1 MKKLTVSTRFFDY
14 DIFIMSKLIQNVAS
28 FLDVQKTYV
37 IITDS
42 GVPVSYLTTLQ
53 SQINVLYTKIIP
65 QGEKSKSMNQY
76 HEIIEELILHEIKKD
91 TFILALGGGVVGD
104 LAGFVAST
112 YLRGVPFIQIPT
124 TLLSQV
130 DSSIGGKVAINSN
143 TAKNMIGQFYPPQ
156 KVLIDPFLLLTLPPR
171 QIANGFAEIIKIAAI
186 SDADFFEQLEK
197 GFIVEELEE
206 IIFRSLELKKRFV
219 EADELD
225 QGIRQAL
232 NFGHTFGHAI
242 EQYYHYD
249 RYLHG
254 EAVAIGMVL
263 IVSSEEVKDRLRK
276 ILAQYRLPT
285 DCQTSIHELY
295 PIVLR
300 DKKSTRHQFLAIDV
314 PQIGQFII
322 RPLGDLSK
330 GVFQ

>member
-1 MKKLTVSTRFFDY
+1 MKKLTVTTRFFDY
-14 DIFIMSKLIQNVAS
+14 DIFIMPKLIQNVAL

-53 SQINVLYTKIIP
+53 SQINVLFTKIIP
-65 QGEKSKSMNQY
+65 QGEASKSMNQY
-76 HEIIEELILHEIKKD
+76 HEIIEELIHHEIKKD

-130 DSSIGGKVAINSN
+130 DSSIGGKVAINST
-143 TAKNMIGQFYPPQ
+143 TAKNMIGQFYPPM
-156 KVLIDPFLLLTLPPR
+156 KVLIDPSLLLTLPPR

-186 SDADFFEQLEK
+186 SDADFFAQLEQ
-197 GFIVEELEE
+197 GFKEEKLED
-206 IIFRSLELKKRFV
+206 IIFRSLELKKMFV

-242 EQYYHYD
+242 EQYYRYD
-249 RYLHG
+249 VYLHG

-263 IVSSEEVKDRLRK
+263 IVSSEEVKSRLRN
-276 ILAQYRLPT
+276 ILTQYQLPT
-285 DCQTSIHELY
+285 ECLASTQELY
-295 PIVLR
+295 PIIQR

-322 RPLGDLSK
+322 RPLGELLK